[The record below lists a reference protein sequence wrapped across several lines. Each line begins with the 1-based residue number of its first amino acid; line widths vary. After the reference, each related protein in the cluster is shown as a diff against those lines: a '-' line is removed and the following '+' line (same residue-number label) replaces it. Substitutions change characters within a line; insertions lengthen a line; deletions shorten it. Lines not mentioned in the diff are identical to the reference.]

1 MPSFLLKELYM
12 RIDKYI
18 SGCGYASRKDVKKLI
33 KQGLVFI
40 DGEVCKK
47 PEEQTDENSIVE
59 VDGERL
65 IYREFVYLMLNK
77 PQGCVSAVYDKKY
90 PVVTEFV
97 PDLVA
102 QEHVLSN
109 GEQGDQR
116 QLLVDDDD
124 EGLLILTNDGQFAH
138 EMTSPKKDVY
148 KRYFAV
154 LDKPME
160 EKDVEIFAG
169 GMEFKEFTAKS
180 AKLEITENPN
190 EVYIEIAEGKFHQV
204 KRMCERVGKTVTYLK
219 RVAIGNLKLDKSLEK
234 GEVREL
240 TKDELDML
248 YKK

>member
-1 MPSFLLKELYM
+1 MW
-12 RIDKYI
+12 
-18 SGCGYASRKDVKKLI
+18 RK
-33 KQGLVFI
+33 Q
-40 DGEVCKK
+40 
-47 PEEQTDENSIVE
+47 EEQTDEDSIVE

-97 PDLVA
+97 PEEYAHFEVYPVGRLDI
-102 QEHVLSN
+102 
-109 GEQGDQR
+109 DT
-116 QLLVDDDD
+116 

-190 EVYIEIAEGKFHQV
+190 EAYIEIAEGKFHQV

>member
-1 MPSFLLKELYM
+1 M
-12 RIDKYI
+12 
-18 SGCGYASRKDVKKLI
+18 
-33 KQGLVFI
+33 
-40 DGEVCKK
+40 CKK
-47 PEEQTDENSIVE
+47 PEEQTDEDSIVE

-97 PDLVA
+97 PEEYAHFEVYPVGRLDI
-102 QEHVLSN
+102 
-109 GEQGDQR
+109 DT
-116 QLLVDDDD
+116 

>member
-1 MPSFLLKELYM
+1 M

-33 KQGLVFI
+33 KQGIVFI

-97 PDLVA
+97 PEEYAHFEVYPVGRLDI
-102 QEHVLSN
+102 
-109 GEQGDQR
+109 DT
-116 QLLVDDDD
+116 

-160 EKDVEIFAG
+160 EKDVEIFAD

-190 EVYIEIAEGKFHQV
+190 EAYIEIAEGKFHQV

-219 RVAIGNLKLDKSLEK
+219 RVAIGNLKLDESLEK

>member
-1 MPSFLLKELYM
+1 M
-12 RIDKYI
+12 
-18 SGCGYASRKDVKKLI
+18 
-33 KQGLVFI
+33 FI

-97 PDLVA
+97 PEEYAHFEVYPVGRLDI
-102 QEHVLSN
+102 
-109 GEQGDQR
+109 DT
-116 QLLVDDDD
+116 
-124 EGLLILTNDGQFAH
+124 EGLLILTNDGQLAH

>member
-1 MPSFLLKELYM
+1 M

-33 KQGLVFI
+33 KQGIVFI

-97 PDLVA
+97 PEEYAHFEVYPVGRLDI
-102 QEHVLSN
+102 
-109 GEQGDQR
+109 DT
-116 QLLVDDDD
+116 

>member
-1 MPSFLLKELYM
+1 M
-12 RIDKYI
+12 
-18 SGCGYASRKDVKKLI
+18 KKLI

-40 DGEVCKK
+40 NGEVCKK

-97 PDLVA
+97 PEEYAHFEVYPVGRLDI
-102 QEHVLSN
+102 
-109 GEQGDQR
+109 DT
-116 QLLVDDDD
+116 

-240 TKDELDML
+240 TKNELDML

>member
-18 SGCGYASRKDVKKLI
+18 AGCGYASRKDVKKLI

-77 PQGCVSAVYDKKY
+77 PQGCVSAVYDKNY
-90 PVVTEFV
+90 PVVTKFV
-97 PDLVA
+97 PEEYAHFEVYPVGRLDI
-102 QEHVLSN
+102 
-109 GEQGDQR
+109 DT
-116 QLLVDDDD
+116 

>member
-1 MPSFLLKELYM
+1 M

-97 PDLVA
+97 PEEYAHFEVYPIGRLDI
-102 QEHVLSN
+102 
-109 GEQGDQR
+109 DT
-116 QLLVDDDD
+116 

>member
-18 SGCGYASRKDVKKLI
+18 AGCGYASRKDVKKLI

-97 PDLVA
+97 PEEYAHFEVYPVGRLDI
-102 QEHVLSN
+102 
-109 GEQGDQR
+109 DT
-116 QLLVDDDD
+116 

-148 KRYFAV
+148 KRYFAL

>member
-1 MPSFLLKELYM
+1 M

-33 KQGLVFI
+33 KQGIVFI

-97 PDLVA
+97 PEEYAHFEVYPVGRLDI
-102 QEHVLSN
+102 
-109 GEQGDQR
+109 DT
-116 QLLVDDDD
+116 

-219 RVAIGNLKLDKSLEK
+219 RVAIGNLKLDESLEK

>member
-1 MPSFLLKELYM
+1 M

-33 KQGLVFI
+33 KQGIVFI

-90 PVVTEFV
+90 PVVTKFV
-97 PDLVA
+97 PEEYAHFEVYPVGRLDI
-102 QEHVLSN
+102 
-109 GEQGDQR
+109 DT
-116 QLLVDDDD
+116 

>member
-97 PDLVA
+97 PEEYAHFEVYPVGRLDI
-102 QEHVLSN
+102 
-109 GEQGDQR
+109 DT
-116 QLLVDDDD
+116 
-124 EGLLILTNDGQFAH
+124 EGLLILTNDG
-138 EMTSPKKDVY
+138 
-148 KRYFAV
+148 
-154 LDKPME
+154 
-160 EKDVEIFAG
+160 
-169 GMEFKEFTAKS
+169 
-180 AKLEITENPN
+180 
-190 EVYIEIAEGKFHQV
+190 
-204 KRMCERVGKTVTYLK
+204 
-219 RVAIGNLKLDKSLEK
+219 
-234 GEVREL
+234 
-240 TKDELDML
+240 
-248 YKK
+248 

>member
-77 PQGCVSAVYDKKY
+77 PQGCVSAVYDKNY
-90 PVVTEFV
+90 PVVTKFV
-97 PDLVA
+97 PEEY
-102 QEHVLSN
+102 EHFEVYPVGRL
-109 GEQGDQR
+109 DI
-116 QLLVDDDD
+116 DT

>member
-1 MPSFLLKELYM
+1 M
-12 RIDKYI
+12 
-18 SGCGYASRKDVKKLI
+18 
-33 KQGLVFI
+33 FI
-40 DGEVCKK
+40 NGEVCKK

-97 PDLVA
+97 PEEYAHFEVYPVGRLDI
-102 QEHVLSN
+102 
-109 GEQGDQR
+109 DT
-116 QLLVDDDD
+116 

>member
-1 MPSFLLKELYM
+1 MPSFLFKELYM

-33 KQGLVFI
+33 KQGIVFI

-90 PVVTEFV
+90 PVVTKFV
-97 PDLVA
+97 PEEYAHFEVYPVGRLDI
-102 QEHVLSN
+102 
-109 GEQGDQR
+109 DT
-116 QLLVDDDD
+116 

-160 EKDVEIFAG
+160 EKDVEIFAD

-248 YKK
+248 HKK

>member
-1 MPSFLLKELYM
+1 M

-33 KQGLVFI
+33 TQGLVFI

-47 PEEQTDENSIVE
+47 PEEQTDEDSIVE

-97 PDLVA
+97 PEEYAHFEVYPVGRLDI
-102 QEHVLSN
+102 
-109 GEQGDQR
+109 DT
-116 QLLVDDDD
+116 

>member
-1 MPSFLLKELYM
+1 M

-33 KQGLVFI
+33 KQGLVVI

-90 PVVTEFV
+90 PVVTESV
-97 PDLVA
+97 PEEYAHFEVYPVGRLDI
-102 QEHVLSN
+102 
-109 GEQGDQR
+109 DT
-116 QLLVDDDD
+116 

>member
-1 MPSFLLKELYM
+1 
-12 RIDKYI
+12 
-18 SGCGYASRKDVKKLI
+18 
-33 KQGLVFI
+33 
-40 DGEVCKK
+40 VCEK

-97 PDLVA
+97 PEEYAHFEVYPVGRLDI
-102 QEHVLSN
+102 
-109 GEQGDQR
+109 DT
-116 QLLVDDDD
+116 

>member
-1 MPSFLLKELYM
+1 M

-59 VDGERL
+59 VDGERF

-97 PDLVA
+97 PEEYAHFEVYPVGRLDI
-102 QEHVLSN
+102 
-109 GEQGDQR
+109 DT
-116 QLLVDDDD
+116 

>member
-97 PDLVA
+97 PDEYAHFEVYPVGRL
-102 QEHVLSN
+102 
-109 GEQGDQR
+109 DI
-116 QLLVDDDD
+116 DT

-138 EMTSPKKDVY
+138 EMTSPKKKMCIKDISRCLINLWKKKMLKY
-148 KRYFAV
+148 SQAV
-154 LDKPME
+154 W
-160 EKDVEIFAG
+160 
-169 GMEFKEFTAKS
+169 
-180 AKLEITENPN
+180 
-190 EVYIEIAEGKFHQV
+190 
-204 KRMCERVGKTVTYLK
+204 
-219 RVAIGNLKLDKSLEK
+219 NLKSLPQK
-234 GEVREL
+234 C
-240 TKDELDML
+240 KA
-248 YKK
+248 

>member
-1 MPSFLLKELYM
+1 M

-47 PEEQTDENSIVE
+47 PEEQTDEDSIVE

-65 IYREFVYLMLNK
+65 IYREFVFLMLNK

-97 PDLVA
+97 PEEYAHFEVYPVGRLDI
-102 QEHVLSN
+102 
-109 GEQGDQR
+109 DT
-116 QLLVDDDD
+116 